1 MTKLLSA
8 FLFVGLFLTE
18 ITGINVENLEEIGS
32 KIDTLPNGNEQ
43 SVFIKLDTPIH
54 LYSNVYDHIY
64 VRICEMKINLN
75 FLLNLYGLRHTCDKF
90 KYSFFF

>member
-8 FLFVGLFLTE
+8 FLFVRLFLTE

-43 SVFIKLDTPIH
+43 SGFIKLDTPIH

-64 VRICEMKINLN
+64 VRICEIFFKI
-75 FLLNLYGLRHTCDKF
+75 CMD
-90 KYSFFF
+90 